1 MDAQY
6 PFASREDIWRVFEEV
21 KDLYATQ
28 IEHGERIA
36 RLERRKEDDA
46 RLKSVWGPLSPFP
59 SSVAGVMP
67 PGKSVLFLISE
78 SYRALADMI
87 KVETPFN
94 PAAEAF
100 RGFDQGH
107 QPGLVSAMAL
117 DGEDEPRRGASRAN
131 SVRFDESAI
140 HGYYGQVNR
149 SSSELPL
156 RTGSGMSGH
165 PLTERSLS
173 HRSDGRQSS
182 SGQSHHSARTNSLG
196 LDTSRL
202 MGSTSGSPLTAMT
215 PPPGLFILGPVPCII
230 RCWLTTN
237 FSNDSLLYAAV
248 CSGSYTSFLCSPM
261 IERLGLEDL
270 IVQDGDLRC
279 IKLPLYLPEASVH
292 QTSSRA
298 GSPTPQLPSLTI
310 RFLIREIDPSDKGIQ
325 IFLGSDILRSHNA
338 DIMFSQDKILMVDDE
353 RNKISIPLV
362 RPENDSVFKTL
373 TTGSDKSCYEGVG
386 RRDANGHYE
395 ADGNEVGVIT
405 RPPSISP
412 QENPSSAVET
422 APAPKETYEDGPKP
436 SSSHSHDVPEEANLQ
451 QIQPKPTA
459 GNDSSFDPQSRPE
472 NTSVWS
478 SWRRDS
484 KADANAIGMSK
495 STRGRAMKVLRP
507 SKSSSSTSRAVSTPT
522 TGTSSEITNPHPS
535 ENRRP
540 SQPASAG
547 SPEIF
552 HPTPS
557 RSASTKSGDGPW
569 AAKPRAANPV
579 GGASAFGWLNSQ
591 QSK

>member
-59 SSVAGVMP
+59 SSVSGVIP
-67 PGKSVLFLISE
+67 P
-78 SYRALADMI
+78 
-87 KVETPFN
+87 VETPFN

-156 RTGSGMSGH
+156 RTSSGMSGH

-202 MGSTSGSPLTAMT
+202 MGSAGGSPSTAMT

-248 CSGSYTSFLCSPM
+248 CSGSYTSFLCYPM

-270 IVQDGDLRC
+270 IIQDGDLRC
-279 IKLPLYLPEASVH
+279 IKLPVYLPEASVH

-310 RFLIREIDPSDKGIQ
+310 RFLIREIDPTDKGIQ

-362 RPENDSVFKTL
+362 RPENDSVFNCL
-373 TTGSDKSCYEGVG
+373 TTVADKSWHEGAG
-386 RRDANGHYE
+386 RRDTNGHYH
-395 ADGNEVGVIT
+395 ANGSVVGAVS
-405 RPPSISP
+405 RPTSVTP
-412 QENPSSAVET
+412 QENLPEAAI
-422 APAPKETYEDGPKP
+422 APVSKETYEDGPK
-436 SSSHSHDVPEEANLQ
+436 SGSSHSHESPEDASLQ
-451 QIQPKPTA
+451 QTHPKSTA
-459 GNDSSFDPQSRPE
+459 GNGTSLDAQCKPE

-484 KADANAIGMSK
+484 KTDANAIGMSK

-507 SKSSSSTSRAVSTPT
+507 SKSSSSNRAVSTPT
-522 TGTSSEITNPHPS
+522 VGSSSENTNPNPP

-552 HPTPS
+552 QPTPS

-569 AAKPRAANPV
+569 PTKPRSANPV